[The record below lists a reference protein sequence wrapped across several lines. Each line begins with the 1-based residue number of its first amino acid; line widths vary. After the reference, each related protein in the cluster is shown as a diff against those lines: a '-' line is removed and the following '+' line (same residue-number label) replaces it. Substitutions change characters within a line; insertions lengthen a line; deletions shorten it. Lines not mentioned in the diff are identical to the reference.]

1 MLRDFITIFIGLI
14 LLALV
19 LAGWAAYQ
27 VGGVGPGESVFCTA
41 DAKLC
46 PDGSAVGRTGP
57 HCEFAACPGE

>member
-1 MLRDFITIFIGLI
+1 MIRDFVTIVLGII
-14 LLALV
+14 LLSLV

-27 VGGVGPGESVFCTA
+27 TGEVKPGEPVFCTA

-57 HCEFAACPGE
+57 HCEFARCPGE

>member
-27 VGGVGPGESVFCTA
+27 AGGVNPGEPVFCTA
-41 DAKLC
+41 DATLC
-46 PDGSAVGRTGP
+46 PDGSAVGRIGP